1 MMLYKI
7 FLDAREKIYTRFFRA
22 KREISVSAIAQ
33 PRDTA
38 ETTTKNLETHK
49 KNDHVLPEDDNAYLT
64 VKHKISKRFANSV
77 NTDLQPSNEKS
88 TDYESNAASS
98 YRVLRSNEKSDYTG
112 EAEEE
117 TNRDEV
123 AREKPDQDRKTGNLV
138 RLPRDVTGKFL
149 DKYTDQDERS
159 SLYDEYEAKD
169 VAKRGIP
176 GGSEDY
182 EEEAKDDS
190 SVIEDVAAL
199 QEQELANEADKR
211 ETRNDARVKRDQAIS
226 AEPLADEQA
235 DLTPVNAPK
244 LDGSKIAEEDPS
256 SRQVSLVE
264 SIKSSDEA
272 SASDDISKTKGS
284 ESNVSPEIKE
294 PLSAIASSA
303 DDDLNA
309 KYEKRVEDEIQRKID
324 SIKEEIRRDIEA
336 QERIRDIEEN
346 NARFD
351 QLREHEEDEEGRNA
365 EGEPIEKRQTVAKRS
380 VRKGDQAA
388 FSRTK
393 NDKSP
398 VEKKQRDKSQRRS
411 REIDK
416 SNASNENKGAKKR
429 SMVSGQFSAN
439 GLVKKKREHDREMF
453 LVNNDR
459 KARKRRSK
467 SYISDQTDVR
477 PKNELF
483 ADRNLNSYLYTDNKM
498 VIHTHTR
505 IPKHIIRLL
514 TTHYIIEN

>member
-1 MMLYKI
+1 M
-7 FLDAREKIYTRFFRA
+7 E
-22 KREISVSAIAQ
+22 
-33 PRDTA
+33 
-38 ETTTKNLETHK
+38 
-49 KNDHVLPEDDNAYLT
+49 
-64 VKHKISKRFANSV
+64 HKISKRFANSV

-88 TDYESNAASS
+88 TDYESSAASS
-98 YRVLRSNEKSDYTG
+98 YRVQRSNEKSDYTG

-123 AREKPDQDRKTGNLV
+123 AREKSDQDRKTGNNLV

-176 GGSEDY
+176 GGSQDY
-182 EEEAKDDS
+182 EEEAEDDS
-190 SVIEDVAAL
+190 SVMEDVAAL

-226 AEPLADEQA
+226 AEPLADEA
-235 DLTPVNAPK
+235 DLTPVDAPK

-264 SIKSSDEA
+264 SMKSSDVA
-272 SASDDISKTKGS
+272 SASDDISETKGS

-380 VRKGDQAA
+380 VRKEDQIA
-388 FSRTK
+388 FSRTTK

-398 VEKKQRDKSQRRS
+398 VEKKQRDKLQRRS

-416 SNASNENKGAKKR
+416 SNVSNENKGAKKR

-439 GLVKKKREHDREMF
+439 GLVKKKREHDRQMF

-467 SYISDQTDVR
+467 SYISDQTDVK

-498 VIHTHTR
+498 VIHTH
-505 IPKHIIRLL
+505 IYHIIRLL